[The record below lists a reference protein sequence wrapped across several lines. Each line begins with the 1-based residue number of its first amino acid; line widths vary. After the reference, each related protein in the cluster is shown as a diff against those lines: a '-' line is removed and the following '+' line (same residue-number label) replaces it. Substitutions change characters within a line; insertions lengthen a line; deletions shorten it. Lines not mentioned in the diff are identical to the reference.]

1 MLPGPTRAVSRS
13 RWWVLAGVIATGVVI
28 VADWFA
34 DDTILLGAL
43 FLGPFIAAFGARTR
57 DVAILSAVAVACA
70 IGLGAHDDIFGTRD
84 HFVRTLVVLVGCI
97 GATLLTHARE
107 QREHELDRTLGA
119 ARDAQQ
125 LALALE
131 AGQMGTWRWDVRTG
145 RVIWDAR
152 LQALYGLAPGTF
164 DGTFDTYASLLHPED
179 RERVLTTVRQGM
191 STGTSWRFDH
201 RIRWRDGSEHWL
213 EGRGE
218 PVTDA
223 AGTIVGAAGV
233 SIDIDARYQAESD
246 RAALLNAERVAREQ
260 AERSTRLLQRL
271 GDLTLALSG
280 AATVDEVAGT
290 IVHHGLEALDGDYG
304 WFASVDTT
312 DGVLVTRAHEGYPPH
327 MLEPYLT
334 VPLDDPGVPAAEVLR
349 TGEPIYI
356 ESTEDRRRRYPQF
369 SNVIVHGSFVV
380 VPIAAFEDVS
390 GVLSFGFL
398 EGRIFSEDD
407 RRYIAAV
414 AEACAQALRRASLL
428 EAEQRSRARLR
439 TLLDFSE
446 RLARL
451 DHPADVLEATARF
464 AATRIGRFAIVHA
477 REDDGTLRRAA
488 VVHADGGL
496 QPTLDELVARGAD
509 ARDIVAKVADTGLGT
524 TVVPLREALV
534 PADHPDAEDDEL
546 RRMLDELAPI
556 SGIVV
561 AMNISGRTRGV
572 VLIGDDH
579 PVAFGHAD
587 LELATDLGRRGASAL
602 ERAMLWQMSQ
612 LQLAA
617 EHHMVEVLQKT
628 IVPERL
634 PEVPGVELAAV
645 YRPADVIVDVGG
657 DWYDVFGGNGEP
669 LALVVGDVAGHG
681 IEAASLMGRV
691 RNGLRAYAVDHA
703 DPGALLRKVHELL
716 LAFDP
721 ESMVTAVVAF
731 YDPATRVLTWSRAGH
746 PPPLVCEPD
755 GTTRYLEDVNAT
767 PLGTMGKNF
776 ASAQV
781 LLAPGSLVVLYTD
794 GLIER
799 RQRLIDEGL
808 EWLAERTRALRH
820 NPVDDL
826 CLTLVDRSFAT
837 GPSADDICV
846 LALRVTPVDPP
857 A

>member
-1 MLPGPTRAVSRS
+1 V
-13 RWWVLAGVIATGVVI
+13 AGIIAIGVVI

-34 DDTILLGAL
+34 SDTILLGAL
-43 FLGPFIAAFGARTR
+43 FVGPFIAAFGARTR
-57 DVAILSAVAVACA
+57 DVAALGLLAVICAVA
-70 IGLGAHDDIFGTRD
+70 LGEHDEIFGTRD
-84 HFVRTLVVLVGCI
+84 HVVRTLLVLAGCI
-97 GATLLTHARE
+97 AATLLSYARE
-107 QREHELDRTLGA
+107 QREAELDRTLGV

-131 AGQMGTWRWDVRTG
+131 AGEMGTWRWDVRTG
-145 RVIWDAR
+145 RVVWDAR
-152 LQALYGLAPGTF
+152 LEALYGLAPGTF
-164 DGTFDTYASLLHPED
+164 DGTFDTYASLLHPDD
-179 RERVLTTVRQGM
+179 RERVLAAVRQGM
-191 STGTSWRFDH
+191 SNGTPWRFDH

-218 PVTDA
+218 PVTD
-223 AGTIVGAAGV
+223 GTGVIVGATGV
-233 SIDIDARYQAESD
+233 SIDIDARYRAESE
-246 RAALLNAERVAREQ
+246 RAALLDAERIAREQ

-271 GDLTLALSG
+271 ADLTLALSG

-304 WFASVDTT
+304 WFASVDAAN
-312 DGVLVTRAHEGYPPH
+312 GLLVTRAHEGYPRH
-327 MLEPYLT
+327 MLDPYMS
-334 VPLDDPGVPAAEVLR
+334 VPLDDPGILAAEVLR

-369 SNVIVHGSFVV
+369 TNVIVHGSFVV
-380 VPIAAFEDVS
+380 VPVAAFEDVP

-398 EGRIFSEDD
+398 EGRMFSEDD
-407 RRYIAAV
+407 RRYIGAV
-414 AEACAQALRRASLL
+414 VEACAQALRRASLL

-446 RLARL
+446 QLALL
-451 DHPADVLEATARF
+451 DHPADVLQATARF
-464 AATRIGRFAIVHA
+464 AATRVGRFAIVHA
-477 REDDGTLRRAA
+477 RDDDGTLRRAA
-488 VVHADGGL
+488 AIHADGAL
-496 QPTLDELVARGAD
+496 QRTLDDLVVRGFE
-509 ARDIVAKVADTGLGT
+509 ARDVIAKVADTGLGT
-524 TVVPLREALV
+524 TLVPLREALV
-534 PADHPDAEDDEL
+534 PADHPDAGDEAVQA
-546 RRMLDELAPI
+546 MLDDLAPL
-556 SGIVV
+556 SGVVV

-602 ERAMLWQMSQ
+602 ERAMLWQRSQ

-617 EHHMVEVLQKT
+617 EHHMVEVLQKS

-657 DWYDVFGGNGEP
+657 DWYDAFGGGGAP

-691 RNGLRAYAVDHA
+691 RNGLRAYAVDSK
-703 DPGALLRKVHELL
+703 DPGALLRRVHELL

-746 PPPLVCEPD
+746 PPPLVCDPD
-755 GTTRYLEDVNAT
+755 GATRYLEDVNAT
-767 PLGTMGKNF
+767 PLGTLGRNF
-776 ASAQV
+776 ASSRV
-781 LLAPGSLVVLYTD
+781 DLSPGSLVILYTD

-799 RQRLIDEGL
+799 RERLIDEGL

-820 NPVDDL
+820 IPIDDL

-846 LALRVTPVDPP
+846 LALRVTPDRQS